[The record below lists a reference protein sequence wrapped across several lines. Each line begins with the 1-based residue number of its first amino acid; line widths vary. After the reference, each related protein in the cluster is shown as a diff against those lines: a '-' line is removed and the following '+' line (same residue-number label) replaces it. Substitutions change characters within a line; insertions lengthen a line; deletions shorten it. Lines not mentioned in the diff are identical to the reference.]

1 MKSAI
6 SFALAV
12 LCAGGVAFAADV
24 TPDVQKTLT
33 DAYGLTCAAVLDP
46 SDKNFD
52 AATAVLSPD
61 YVVVDFKGASHKRDE
76 ILAME
81 KQQLKTFKASS
92 CDNKF
97 NSVTQTDASTI
108 VVVNTS
114 NIAGEIQAPDGKH
127 DFTALNKAQDTW
139 KLVGGKWMQ
148 TQSKAMRALIKVDG
162 NVVQDQG
169 D

>member
-1 MKSAI
+1 MKAVF
-6 SFALAV
+6 SFALAA

-24 TPDVQKTLT
+24 SADTQKTLT
-33 DAYGLTCAAVLDP
+33 DAYGLTCSAVLDP
-46 SDKNFD
+46 TDKNFD

-61 YVVVDFKGASHKRDE
+61 YVDIDFKGASHKRDE
-76 ILAME
+76 VLSIM

-92 CDNKF
+92 CENKF
-97 NSVTQTDASTI
+97 DSVTQTDPSTI

-139 KLVGGKWMQ
+139 KLAGGKWLQ
-148 TQSKAMRALIKVDG
+148 TQSKAMHVLVKVDG